1 VQAHGLVDLGQA
13 GDGRVD
19 ATRSGRASNDSLA
32 LQGLSV
38 LHSSAFLWHHP
49 AATVQAAMLRYLRFF
64 CFRLLGVTLVSFVP
78 YAGVHAEPCG
88 APSRPLKT
96 PDRGLNGPCGV
107 YAKIPAQD
115 EYGRDQLAMF
125 RSWNPDPVGNHEA
138 NLRTLHPV
146 LARVVRKTQAD
157 NPSLAFVIGSGL
169 RGGKLQRKA
178 VAWGWSRTE
187 DSPHRLGLAVDLWPL
202 DPEGHVFF
210 DALTQNRIAAAVKRA
225 ALELGVAIRWGGGFH
240 GFKDTDRSHFE
251 LRHP

>member
-1 VQAHGLVDLGQA
+1 
-13 GDGRVD
+13 
-19 ATRSGRASNDSLA
+19 
-32 LQGLSV
+32 
-38 LHSSAFLWHHP
+38 
-49 AATVQAAMLRYLRFF
+49 MLRYPRFF
-64 CFRLLGVTLVSFVP
+64 RFRLLGLTLVSFVLH
-78 YAGVHAEPCG
+78 AGVHAEPCG
-88 APSRPLKT
+88 APSRPQKA
-96 PDRGLNGPCGV
+96 PDRLDGPCGV

-125 RSWNPDPVGNHEA
+125 RAWNPDPVGNHET

-146 LARVVRKTQAD
+146 LARVVRKTKAD
-157 NPSLAFVIGSGL
+157 NPNLRFVIGSG
-169 RGGKLQRKA
+169 RCDGKLQHKV